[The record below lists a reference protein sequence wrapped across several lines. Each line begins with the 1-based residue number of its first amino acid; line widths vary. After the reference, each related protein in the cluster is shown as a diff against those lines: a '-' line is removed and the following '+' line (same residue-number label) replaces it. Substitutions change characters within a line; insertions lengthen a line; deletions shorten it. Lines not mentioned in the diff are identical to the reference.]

1 MSEEQ
6 MKKEDQLFIH
16 LVNTFVQSAWIS
28 LGKVKS
34 PVSDTLERNLEQATY
49 YIDLLD
55 MLQTKMKGNLSE
67 WEEQYIIHS
76 LSELKL
82 NFIDEQKKG
91 DQENN
96 SKEEKVDDA
105 IDKNKVSKKIHT
117 NFILKSALFI
127 GIFQVLALIPG
138 VSRAGI
144 TITASRILGFDR
156 IESAKIAFYLSI
168 PALTAVSIF
177 GIYNLSKESFEFNI
191 LALLGIVLSFLFSL
205 ITSLKN
211 LIEYSTNLSKIGKFS
226 SLIFGLYFF
235 TNFHRR
241 SFVFALLVSTR
252 FKSIENVIIISSFG
266 TFPL

>member
-1 MSEEQ
+1 MSEKQ

-105 IDKNKVSKKIHT
+105 IDKNKVSKPKKKVKKT
-117 NFILKSALFI
+117 SNKNPKTAKKKS
-127 GIFQVLALIPG
+127 
-138 VSRAGI
+138 
-144 TITASRILGFDR
+144 
-156 IESAKIAFYLSI
+156 K
-168 PALTAVSIF
+168 
-177 GIYNLSKESFEFNI
+177 
-191 LALLGIVLSFLFSL
+191 
-205 ITSLKN
+205 
-211 LIEYSTNLSKIGKFS
+211 
-226 SLIFGLYFF
+226 
-235 TNFHRR
+235 
-241 SFVFALLVSTR
+241 
-252 FKSIENVIIISSFG
+252 
-266 TFPL
+266 

>member
-1 MSEEQ
+1 MAEEQ

-105 IDKNKVSKKIHT
+105 IDKNKVSKPKKKVKKT
-117 NFILKSALFI
+117 SNKNPKTAKKKS
-127 GIFQVLALIPG
+127 
-138 VSRAGI
+138 
-144 TITASRILGFDR
+144 
-156 IESAKIAFYLSI
+156 K
-168 PALTAVSIF
+168 
-177 GIYNLSKESFEFNI
+177 
-191 LALLGIVLSFLFSL
+191 
-205 ITSLKN
+205 
-211 LIEYSTNLSKIGKFS
+211 
-226 SLIFGLYFF
+226 
-235 TNFHRR
+235 
-241 SFVFALLVSTR
+241 
-252 FKSIENVIIISSFG
+252 
-266 TFPL
+266 